1 MRMPG
6 ESSTHIQFPAAFI
19 IIIIALFH
27 LLVAQC

>member
-1 MRMPG
+1 MLLPG
-6 ESSTHIQFPAAFI
+6 QSSSHIQFPAAFI

>member
-1 MRMPG
+1 MWMPG